1 MHFLARSLAASLL
14 FAFALPEPIAAAS
27 DGPQVQSIAKK
38 SVRRS
43 SRKPVEAPLPRPKGM
58 SAEETSVA
66 FGSPAGASHATG
78 AVTAAGTPTPP
89 AAAVE
94 TESPLAAL
102 PKDPAAARTQL
113 RTYYSVSVLA
123 DRCSFPVT
131 TREGHLLD
139 RVVGALERQLKL
151 SDQQADALYSDVDMT
166 LYSKGGSKLCLPEG
180 DQARMFR
187 ATLDKLH

>member
-1 MHFLARSLAASLL
+1 MHLLARCLAASLL
-14 FAFALPEPIAAAS
+14 VAFGLPEPIAAAS

-43 SRKPVEAPLPRPKGM
+43 SRRPAEAPLPRPKGM
-58 SAEETSVA
+58 SSEETAVA
-66 FGSPAGASHATG
+66 FGSPSGQSAATA

-89 AAAVE
+89 AAAE
-94 TESPLAAL
+94 PESPLGEL
-102 PKDPAAARTQL
+102 PKDPATARAQL

-139 RVVGALERQLKL
+139 RIVGALERQLKL

-180 DQARMFR
+180 DQARTFR